1 MHSKIQELLNLEED
15 RQSSCYELIAS
26 QNFVSPAVAKLCGSV
41 FTNNALEGL
50 PGHRYYNGAYNADAI
65 EQLAIDTAKK
75 LFNCNFVNVQ
85 PHCGTTANFA
95 VFQAFLNEG
104 DCILGMD
111 MKAGGHLSH
120 GAPRTQAYK
129 RYNISSYTVNE
140 NGYLDYDEIEKQAVE
155 VKPKIIIAGSSSY
168 PRKIKWHRFKHIC
181 EKVGALFV
189 ADICHYVG
197 LVCANVYPSPFPYAD
212 VVTATT
218 NKTLRGP
225 RGAIILWNND
235 EYSNKINNAIY
246 PGQQGSPMMNI
257 IAAKAQCFYEA
268 TLPEFQRYSSRVIS
282 NATAMCDVFKEK
294 RIKVQTG
301 GTDSHIVLLN
311 FNDCHYSGKLVAD
324 KLEEV
329 NIIVNKNPV
338 PNDIRSL
345 SECSGIRIGTAAE
358 TTKGTT
364 NFIRLAN
371 IISDIINEL

>member
-1 MHSKIQELLNLEED
+1 MYSKIQELLNLEQD
-15 RQSSCYELIAS
+15 RQNNCYELIAS

-50 PGHRYYNGAYNADAI
+50 PGRRYYNGASNADAI
-65 EQLAIDTAKK
+65 EDLAIETAKK
-75 LFNCNFVNVQ
+75 LFNCDFVNVQ

-104 DCILGMD
+104 DSILGMD

-129 RYNISSYTVNE
+129 RYNIFSYSVNE
-140 NGYLDYDEIEKQAVE
+140 NGYLDYDEIEKQALE

-168 PRKIKWHRFKHIC
+168 PRKIQWHRFKDIC

-197 LVCANVYPSPFPYAD
+197 LVCAKIYPSPFPYAD
-212 VVTATT
+212 IVTATT
-218 NKTLRGP
+218 NKTLKGP
-225 RGAIILWNND
+225 RGAIILWNNSN
-235 EYSNKINNAIY
+235 YSNQINNAVY

-268 TLPEFQRYSSRVIS
+268 SLPEFQRYSMNVVS
-282 NATAMCDVFKEK
+282 NAKAMCEVFQNRK
-294 RIKVQTG
+294 IKVQTD

-311 FNDCHYSGKLVAD
+311 FNKCHYSGKLVAD

-338 PNDIRSL
+338 PNDTRSL

-371 IISDIINEL
+371 KISDIINGL